1 MIEIMKNYKY
11 KSAALGLGAA
21 FGITFALPLVAQ
33 TQNAADE
40 AKIEE
45 IFVLGE
51 RRAYQGNFD
60 NLENPTADQA
70 ISEELLLQVGALTL
84 DDALDLSASAAR
96 QNNFGGL
103 WNSFSIRGFSG
114 DINLPSGFLVNG
126 FNAGRGFGGPRD
138 LVGIESVEILKGP
151 RSALYGRGEPGGTV
165 NLVTKRPQFET
176 GGYIRGTV
184 GEWNQARVEGDYQTV
199 LGADQNVGLRLVG
212 FYEDSDSFRDPA
224 ESEKFGFYPSVNW
237 NISERTSLSYDL
249 EYTSQEL
256 PFDRGVVFSED
267 FGFSPRDFF
276 VGENVPIETEVI
288 GHQFELQNN
297 FSDNWSFLG
306 GVGFRETSL
315 EGDAFEPQF
324 GSRQTFFLNGET
336 ISRFFRSRD
345 FDSEYF
351 VLRGELAG
359 EFQTGRLRHRLTVGV
374 DYDRFDN
381 TLVIDRFRSRFG
393 GDINALTPSD
403 LANDLIL
410 EIGNPVFGA
419 NLNPAAGANTNRN
432 EVLEGY
438 GIYIQDQIDL
448 TDQLQI
454 RIGARFD
461 DFEQDLTNFLASPA
475 TTITSSDDR
484 FSPQIGAVYRVNEG
498 LSLYASYGEGFRQ
511 QTGQDFQE
519 NQFDPNVTE
528 STEIGLK
535 IDLGELYG
543 FVDGSIGVT
552 LFQVEQSNFLVND
565 DRPEATAV
573 GFFSIPAGEAESSGL
588 ELDANLEFEND
599 LSLWI
604 SYAYT
609 DAEFSNSFAD
619 ADGFGFTIDAGDPV
633 INSPEHQFNLQASK
647 GLSLGSMQASIGGG
661 IFYTDERNGFVGSD
675 FTLPDYTTV
684 RLFGEV
690 KPVDGLSLRLD
701 IDNVFDETFF
711 TNSFANVWVGPGT
724 PRRWRFSATYSF

>member
-1 MIEIMKNYKY
+1 MNNHILKPVML
-11 KSAALGLGAA
+11 SLGVTL
-21 FGITFALPLVAQ
+21 GITSALPLAAQ
-33 TQNAADE
+33 TQNNADE
-40 AKIEE
+40 AELEE

-60 NLENPTADQA
+60 DLEKPAADQT
-70 ISEELLLQVGALTL
+70 ISEELLRQVGVITL
-84 DDALDLSASAAR
+84 DDALDLSASVAR

-138 LVGIESVEILKGP
+138 LVGVESVEILKGP
-151 RSALYGRGEPGGTV
+151 RGALFGRGEPGGTV
-165 NLVTKRPQFET
+165 NLVTKRPKFEND
-176 GGYIRGTV
+176 GYVRGTV
-184 GEWNQARVEGDYQTV
+184 GEFNQLRFEGDYQTV
-199 LGADQNVGLRLVG
+199 LGTNENVGLRLVG
-212 FYEDSDSFRDPA
+212 LYEDSDTFREPS
-224 ESEKFGFYPSVNW
+224 ESEKFGFYPSLSW
-237 NISERTSLSYDL
+237 NISEKTNLTYDL

-267 FGFSPRDFF
+267 FGFSPRDLF

-288 GHQFELQNN
+288 GHQIELQNN

-306 GVGFRETSL
+306 GIGYRETSF

-324 GSRQTFFLNGET
+324 GSRQTFFLNGQT

-345 FDSEYF
+345 FESDYF
-351 VLRGELAG
+351 VVRGELAG
-359 EFQTGRLRHRLTVGV
+359 EFETGGLRHRVILGV

-393 GDINALTPSD
+393 GDINALTPAD

-410 EIGNPVFGA
+410 EINNPVFGA
-419 NLNPAAGANTNRN
+419 NLNPQAGANANRN

-438 GIYIQDQIDL
+438 GIYVQDQIDL

-475 TTITSSDDR
+475 TTIDSSDDR
-484 FSPQIGAVYRVNEG
+484 FSPQIGAVYRVNDG
-498 LSLYASYGEGFRQ
+498 VSLYASYGEGYRQ
-511 QTGQDFQE
+511 QTGQDFQGS
-519 NQFDPNVTE
+519 QFDPNITE
-528 STEIGLK
+528 SAEIGLK
-535 IDLGELYG
+535 VDLSELYDN
-543 FVDGSIGVT
+543 VTGSASIT
-552 LFQVEQSNFLVND
+552 LFQVDQSNFLVND

-588 ELDANLEFEND
+588 EFDANLQFEND

-604 SYAYT
+604 SYTYT

-633 INSPEHQFNLQASK
+633 INSPENQLNIQASK
-647 GLSLGSMQASIGGG
+647 GLSLAGVPARVGGG
-661 IFYTDERNGFVGSD
+661 VYYTDERNGFVGSD
-675 FTLPDYTTV
+675 FTLPSYTTV
-684 RLFGEV
+684 RAFGEIE
-690 KPVDGLSLRLD
+690 PRDGLSLRLD
-701 IDNVFDETFF
+701 IDNLFDETFY
-711 TNSFANVWVGPGT
+711 TNSFANVWVQPGT
-724 PRRWRFSATYSF
+724 PRRWRFTATYAF